1 MTIGVDIWIM
11 NTKTNK
17 IQKTKFPLEMF
28 KTGTQVIFAVTRYFS
43 NIITS
48 TDFEL
53 TMSVGTLLETKTE
66 DKGGLFFVK
75 LNLNKNK
82 EFSIEFDEKEQYFM
96 GKSVMGVEYASKD
109 ILVAVLFTESSFHVI
124 DRS

>member
-1 MTIGVDIWIM
+1 LD
-11 NTKTNK
+11 K
-17 IQKTKFPLEMF
+17 F

-48 TDFEL
+48 SDFEL
-53 TMSVGTLLETKTE
+53 TMSIGTLLGTKTE

-75 LNLNKNK
+75 LNLNKNE

-109 ILVAVLFTESSFHVI
+109 ILVAVLFTESSYHVI